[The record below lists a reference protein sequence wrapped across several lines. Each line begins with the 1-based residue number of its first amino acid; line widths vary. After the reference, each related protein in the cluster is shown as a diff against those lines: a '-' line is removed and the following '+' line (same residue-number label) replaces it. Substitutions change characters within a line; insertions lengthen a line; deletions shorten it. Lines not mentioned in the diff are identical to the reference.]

1 MPVAT
6 FANIQRVC
14 LCCVSALF
22 VDIACNALFIC
33 YTYIYASSSYAMQ
46 YSTIMKN
53 SSAWY

>member
-33 YTYIYASSSYAMQ
+33 YTNICIKFICNAVQ
-46 YSTIMKN
+46 YNHEKF
-53 SSAWY
+53 